1 MLQNVFVGK
10 EIAFSSTTRTFLI
23 EGVNLAERRMFA
35 KTIVISDDFLDMP
48 MSARLLY
55 FSLGMFA
62 DDDGFVNS
70 PKSIMRQVG
79 ASNDDM
85 SLLIAKKYLIVF
97 ENGVIV
103 IKHWRI
109 HNYIR
114 NDRYKETNYLEQ
126 KLSLFLDENKA
137 YTQNENSAKFNVYG
151 ELLDNGRQVVY
162 QRDTQDSI
170 GKGSIEISKDSIGN
184 NEVNNNYA
192 NKESNNYFCNSIYY
206 NPDEIF

>member
-1 MLQNVFVGK
+1 
-10 EIAFSSTTRTFLI
+10 
-23 EGVNLAERRMFA
+23 MFA
-35 KTIVISDDFLDMP
+35 KTIVTSDDFLDMP